1 MWTWSGALPHLRLLT
16 QEIALLLGL
25 ILLAIVFFSFEWV
38 SADIVGLGLMIS
50 LILTGLLTP
59 QEAFASFGSNTVIMI
74 LGLLIMTSALIKT
87 GVVDLVGRTILRFAG
102 RRPSIL
108 LLAIMLSCA
117 ALSAFISNTAAAAFF
132 LPVAIGLAAR
142 SKVSP
147 SRLLMPIAFA
157 SILSSSVTLVSTST
171 NLVVSGL
178 MTTAGMEP
186 MGMFELAPVGIPIA
200 VAGLAY
206 MFLIGR
212 HLIPERDAAGG
223 LLETFGVRSYLTE
236 VLILPKSPLVGKK
249 LGSARF
255 GRELDLTV
263 VQILRDPDKRIFP
276 RSEEILCAGD
286 VLLVEGAQENV
297 LKIKDTAGIDIRPDV
312 ALSDPDLRSGEA
324 RLVEALV
331 VPGSALVGRTLHS
344 LGFRERFGLQV
355 LGINRHGRNLLQ
367 KLSRTNLRV
376 GDVLL
381 VQGRKHAIDELAR
394 LGLVSVL
401 NAVNE
406 NRPNRSRAFRAVA
419 IFAGSLVLAASGIL
433 PLAVAMLLGAF
444 LIFVTRCVSPGTAYR
459 ELEWRAVI
467 LIACML
473 AMGQAMTTT
482 GTAQYLADHV
492 AALTTGLSPR
502 WLLGGFFLLTV
513 VLTQPMSNQAAAAV
527 VLPIAVHT
535 ATQLGLNPRAFAI
548 MIAVAASCSYLT
560 PLEPACLMV
569 YGAGRYRFTDF
580 LRVGALLVIVIF
592 AIAIYLVPT
601 YWPLLERVS
610 P

>member
-1 MWTWSGALPHLRLLT
+1 MTP
-16 QEIALLLGL
+16 EIALLLGL
-25 ILLAIVFFSFEWV
+25 ILLALVFFSFEWV
-38 SADIVGLGLMIS
+38 SADIVGLGLLIS
-50 LILTGLLTP
+50 LILTGLLKP
-59 QEAFASFGSNTVIMI
+59 EEAFASFGSDTVIMI

-87 GVVDLVGRTILRFAG
+87 GVVDLVGKTILGFAG
-102 RRPSIL
+102 RKTNTL

-117 ALSAFISNTAAAAFF
+117 ALSAFMSNTAAAAFF
-132 LPVAIGLAAR
+132 LPIALGLAAK

-157 SILSSSVTLVSTST
+157 SILSSSVTLISTST

-200 VAGLAY
+200 LAGLAY
-206 MFLIGR
+206 MYFIGR
-212 HLIPERDAAGG
+212 HLIPERDAGGG

-236 VLILPKSPLVGKK
+236 VLIRPKSPLVGKK

-255 GRELDLTV
+255 GHELDLTV
-263 VQILRDPDKRIFP
+263 VQILREPDRRIFP
-276 RSEEILCAGD
+276 RSEEVLCAGD

-331 VPGSALVGRTLHS
+331 VPGSALIGRTLHG
-344 LGFRERFGLQV
+344 LGFRERYGLQV

-367 KLSRTNLRV
+367 KLSRTKLRV

-381 VQGRKHAIDELAR
+381 VQGRRQAISELVR
-394 LGLVSVL
+394 QGLVSVL

-406 NRPNRSRAFRAVA
+406 NRPNRSRAFRAIA
-419 IFAGSLVLAASGIL
+419 IFTGSLILAASGIV

-444 LIFVTRCVSPGTAYR
+444 LTFVTRCIAPGTAYR

-482 GTAQYLADHV
+482 GTAQYLADYV
-492 AALTTGLSPR
+492 AALTADLSPR

-513 VLTQPMSNQAAAAV
+513 ALTQPMSNQAAAAV
-527 VLPIAVHT
+527 VLPIAIHT
-535 ATQLGLNPRAFAI
+535 ANQLGLNPRAFAM

-580 LRVGALLVIVIF
+580 LRVGALLVVVIF
-592 AIAIYLVPT
+592 VIALYLVPI
-601 YWPLLERVS
+601 YWPLVEAK
-610 P
+610 

>member
-1 MWTWSGALPHLRLLT
+1 MT

-59 QEAFASFGSNTVIMI
+59 QEAFASFGSDTVIMI
-74 LGLLIMTSALIKT
+74 LGLLIMTSALIRT